1 MRRTM
6 HACWKLR
13 ECSMIDQGIDGL
25 LKTKTDY
32 RDKDRTDKAALIR
45 LKQELGKG

>member
-1 MRRTM
+1 M
-6 HACWKLR
+6 HACWKSR
-13 ECSMIDQGIDGL
+13 ECSMIDLDIDGL

-32 RDKDRTDKAALIR
+32 RDKDRIDKAALMR